1 MDMRKFAGSTFLK
14 PADVER
20 GPFRATIVA
29 VEVGQ
34 FDKPVVTFSDGTKL
48 SLNATNTRA
57 LCRASGSEDT
67 AWIGQEV
74 ELFLGQ
80 LEYQGRMQDSVLM
93 RPVSPATEKNVPP
106 KLRKRPGG
114 DVDDEIPF

>member
-1 MDMRKFAGSTFLK
+1 MDMLKFAGTTFRK

-20 GPFRATIVA
+20 GPIRATIVA

-57 LCRASGSEDT
+57 LCRACGSEST
-67 AWIGQEV
+67 AWIGLQV

-80 LEYQGRMQDSVLM
+80 IEYQGRLQDSVLIQ
-93 RPVSPATEKNVPP
+93 PVLQVIEKNARP
-106 KLRKRPGG
+106 KLHKGGG
-114 DVDDEIPF
+114 DMHDEVPF